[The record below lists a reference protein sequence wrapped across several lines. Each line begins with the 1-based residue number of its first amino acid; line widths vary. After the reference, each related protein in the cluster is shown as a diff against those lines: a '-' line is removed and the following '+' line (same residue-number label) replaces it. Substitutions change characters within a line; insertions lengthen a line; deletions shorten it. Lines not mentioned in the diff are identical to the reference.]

1 MIRVFILQIPC
12 HRKAERSFLKLQ
24 KYIPLC
30 ARCTGMFIG
39 ILMFPI
45 YFYMTPSFLL
55 AIILSFSAQIPLL
68 IDGFTQ
74 KWKWRSSTNLL
85 RVTTGLLSGNG
96 MGLFIASSIIWITSK
111 SIY

>member
-1 MIRVFILQIPC
+1 LIRNMILQIPC
-12 HRKAERSFLKLQ
+12 HRKSDRSFLKLQ

-30 ARCTGMFIG
+30 ARCTGMLIG

-45 YFYMTPSFLL
+45 YFYITLSFLF

-85 RVTTGLLSGNG
+85 RVTTGVLSGNG
-96 MGLFIASSIIWITSK
+96 MGLFISSSVIWILS
-111 SIY
+111 

>member
-1 MIRVFILQIPC
+1 MIRTFILQIPC
-12 HRKAERSFLKLQ
+12 HRRSERSFLKLQ

-39 ILMFPI
+39 IFMFPI
-45 YFYMTPSFLL
+45 YFFIASSYTLSPVL
-55 AIILSFSAQIPLL
+55 AFCAQIPLL

-85 RVTTGLLSGNG
+85 RVITGILSGNG
-96 MGLFIASSIIWITSK
+96 MGLLISSSIIWILS
-111 SIY
+111 

>member
-1 MIRVFILQIPC
+1 MIRTFILQIPC
-12 HRKAERSFLKLQ
+12 HRRSGRSFMKLQ

-39 ILMFPI
+39 FFMFPI
-45 YFYMTPSFLL
+45 YFFIAPSYTLSLLL
-55 AIILSFSAQIPLL
+55 AFCAQIPLL

-96 MGLFIASSIIWITSK
+96 MGLLISSSIIWILS
-111 SIY
+111 

>member
-1 MIRVFILQIPC
+1 MVRPIILQIPC
-12 HRKAERSFLKLQ
+12 HRNSGRSFLKLQ

-30 ARCTGMFIG
+30 ARCTGMLIG

-45 YFYMTPSFLL
+45 YFYIAPAFLL

-74 KWKWRSSTNLL
+74 KWKWRNSTNLL
-85 RVTTGLLSGNG
+85 RVTTGVISGNG
-96 MGLFIASSIIWITSK
+96 MGLFISSSVIWILS
-111 SIY
+111 